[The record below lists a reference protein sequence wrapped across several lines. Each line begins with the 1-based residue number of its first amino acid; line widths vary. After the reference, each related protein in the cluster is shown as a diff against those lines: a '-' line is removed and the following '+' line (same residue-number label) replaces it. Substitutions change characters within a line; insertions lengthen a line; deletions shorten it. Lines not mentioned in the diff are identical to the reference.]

1 MFVPKRHMAIYYEL
15 NGKTIILSLEE
26 YLNLDDESIQNLIA
40 EDRGLDINDPFTN
53 LRVKDY
59 DKLKSDNLSV
69 QELSDEEVEE
79 IRLQMEKENGAK

>member
-1 MFVPKRHMAIYYEL
+1 MAIYYEL

>member
-1 MFVPKRHMAIYYEL
+1 MAIYYEL

-69 QELSDEEVEE
+69 QELSDEEIEE
-79 IRLQMEKENGAK
+79 VRLQMEKENGAK